1 MTGRANDWMSE
12 GPPMTILV
20 VDDEEPVRNVV
31 SEVFR
36 RDGYRV
42 LSADSALRALELWRE
57 DRGTIDLV
65 VTDFH
70 LGRPTAHALIDV
82 IRAEGGTCAFLVL
95 TGAMSEEE
103 CAAVGPKVAEILRKP
118 ARHDD
123 LLAAARRV
131 LVRVT
136 SGA

>member
-1 MTGRANDWMSE
+1 MMNDWMSE

-20 VDDEEPVRNVV
+20 VDDEEPVRTFV
-31 SEVFR
+31 STVFR
-36 RDGYRV
+36 RDGYQV

-57 DRGTIDLV
+57 NRETVDLV

-70 LGRPTAHALIDV
+70 LGRPTAGALIDA
-82 IRAEGGTCAFLVL
+82 IRAESGICPFLVL

-103 CAAVGPKVAEILRKP
+103 RAAVGPKVVGILHKPVRHAE
-118 ARHDD
+118 

-131 LVRVT
+131 LFGVVSRE
-136 SGA
+136 